1 MVINPIVYDEKG
13 KGNDVFS
20 CNLESRVIHLVGEVT
35 DEMAAS
41 VVAQLLHLASMGDED
56 IVSIS
61 TVPAVPSAQVWQS
74 MTRCSISRLTWQRFV
89 SDARQV
95 WAQ

>member
-41 VVAQLLHLASMGDED
+41 VVAQLLHHNLQDTKTHIYMV
-56 IVSIS
+56 VS
-61 TVPAVPSAQVWQS
+61 
-74 MTRCSISRLTWQRFV
+74 F
-89 SDARQV
+89 
-95 WAQ
+95 